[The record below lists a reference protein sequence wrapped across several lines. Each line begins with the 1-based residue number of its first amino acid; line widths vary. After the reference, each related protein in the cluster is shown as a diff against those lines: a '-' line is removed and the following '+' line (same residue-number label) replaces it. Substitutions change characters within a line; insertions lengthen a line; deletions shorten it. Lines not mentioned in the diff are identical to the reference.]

1 MGLAQAMES
10 LKGTFPQKRLPTN
23 PETPPQRSATT
34 PTNRVTLKIN
44 PVLETTNSQPAT
56 EAADM
61 EEEDVEAL
69 VSLTEEGTSSKE
81 SDGNVGLGLGG
92 QNGSGGE
99 KDGVDGGGTA
109 KDEIG
114 GSTLNQNITNTDD
127 PLANDKLGHQA
138 EGSVSKITETDKTGD
153 DNLIKTLGEN
163 PNLPANRSG
172 LRVSINEGSV
182 EWGLSGDEE
191 DAGSEYFDS
200 LEMSNSFRL

>member
-56 EAADM
+56 EADM